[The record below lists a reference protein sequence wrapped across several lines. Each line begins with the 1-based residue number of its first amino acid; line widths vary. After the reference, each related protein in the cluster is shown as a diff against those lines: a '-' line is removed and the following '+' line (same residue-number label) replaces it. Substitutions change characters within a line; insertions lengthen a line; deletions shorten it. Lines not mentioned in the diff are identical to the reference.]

1 MSGSRPRW
9 TPTVIVAVG
18 LALFGVTIAYAAPTS
33 PSTGMHIDA
42 YASYAGQS
50 TCDATAKP
58 GVLDFRDLL
67 NAKYGSRT
75 AYIIRACNEGSTSEH
90 KEGRALDY
98 MLDVNDSA
106 DRAVATD
113 VLNWLLATDKYGNR
127 HAMARRLG
135 IMYIIW
141 NRQQWRAYRPGD
153 GWQPYTGA
161 NPHTDHIHFSFSWAG
176 ARRQSTWWTNVQ
188 REGLVAADLTG
199 DGYDDLIGRR
209 GDGVLRHYRNGHS
222 VNPTAPFGGWSVV
235 GTGFGPFVHLLA
247 ADVSGDGFA
256 DLMSVL
262 PDGTVRYFQHSGNV
276 TGPYG
281 NSTLIGTGF
290 GQFTR
295 VLAADV
301 NGDGYADLM
310 GTRTDGTVR
319 YFQNSRNAAG
329 WYGNSTLIGTGFN
342 QFTRLTA
349 GDVNGDGFADLVGSR
364 ADGTVRYFQ
373 NSRNAAGW
381 YGNSTLIGTGFA
393 AFSRMQAADITGDG
407 YADLIVTTPDGTL
420 RYFVNG
426 RNPAQPYGNSVVI
439 GTGFNMFQ

>member
-1 MSGSRPRW
+1 
-9 TPTVIVAVG
+9 VIAAVA
-18 LALFGVTIAYAAPTS
+18 LALFGVTIAYAAPSS
-33 PSTGMHIDA
+33 PGTGTHIDG
-42 YASYAGQS
+42 YAAYAGQS
-50 TCDATAKP
+50 TCDPTAKP
-58 GVLDFRDLL
+58 GVQDLRDLL
-67 NAKYGSRT
+67 NAKYGART
-75 AYIIRACNEGSTSEH
+75 AYITRACGEGGTSEH

-98 MLDVNDSA
+98 MLNVNNSA
-106 DRAVATD
+106 DRAVAND
-113 VLNWLLATDKYGNR
+113 VLNWLLATDRYGNR

-141 NRQQWRAYRPGD
+141 NRQQWRAYRAGD

-161 NPHTDHIHFSFSWAG
+161 NPHTDHIHFSFGWAG

-188 REGLVAADLTG
+188 REGLVVADVTG

-209 GDGVLRHYRNGHS
+209 GDGVLRHYRNGHG
-222 VNPTAPFGGWSVV
+222 VTPTAPFSPWAVV
-235 GTGFGPFVHLLA
+235 GTGFGSFVQLLA

-256 DLMSVL
+256 DLMSIR
-262 PDGTVRYFQHSGNV
+262 PDGTVRYFQHSGNI
-276 TGPYG
+276 TSPYG

-301 NGDGYADLM
+301 NNDGYADLM

-319 YFQNSRNAAG
+319 YFQNSRNPGG

-349 GDVNGDGFADLVGSR
+349 GDVNGDGFADLLGSR

-381 YGNSTLIGTGFA
+381 YGNSTLVGTGFA
-393 AFSRMQAADITGDG
+393 RFSRMQAADITGDG
-407 YADLIVTTPDGTL
+407 YTDLIVTTPDGTL

-426 RNPAQPYGNSVVI
+426 RNAVQPYGNAVTI